1 MGIHNVCFSGYI
13 LLKSDRN
20 ADLVQSFIE
29 SVAY

>member
-1 MGIHNVCFSGYI
+1 MGIHIACFCGSI

-20 ADLVQSFIE
+20 ADLVRSFIE